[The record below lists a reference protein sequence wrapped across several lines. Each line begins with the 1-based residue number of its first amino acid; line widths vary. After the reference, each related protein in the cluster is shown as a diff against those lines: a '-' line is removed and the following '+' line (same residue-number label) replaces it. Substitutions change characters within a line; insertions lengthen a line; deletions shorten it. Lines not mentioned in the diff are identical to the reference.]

1 MQYDF
6 FRDALADPNFIQFLM
21 QKVEEEWLEKKP
33 IEKDVVMNNLT
44 TLNGVSN
51 LENDMNKMDISN

>member
-1 MQYDF
+1 
-6 FRDALADPNFIQFLM
+6 M